1 MKFNNQ
7 KCLGVGILVWTLL
20 LFTSNALGQQQAS
33 QGMKEEL
40 TLERREFVFGR
51 VLLTYRIND
60 QALQALL
67 PKPWV
72 VTTAPKIPGV
82 KEFNYNIVLD
92 ERIGITDA
100 AGKVMGGGKDYIVH
114 FLVWAKNPKTGERAV
129 ISHRFFRAN
138 PAHVPG
144 NWPKTTSLANIT
156 HRLELTGS
164 GWEFD
169 EVRHDV
175 DVRDKA
181 GTPLVEMHLQYQSS
195 PTRLRSPG
203 PTVFVRG
210 VGDPESLT
218 RIDRPAVVVE
228 VVYGPE
234 KKIDHRK
241 SFTLRVADPEL
252 APLFDGKEELT
263 GIVAF
268 PVMDH
273 RHFRSAK

>member
-1 MKFNNQ
+1 MKRQ
-7 KCLGVGILVWTLL
+7 LITGVAALALLVTQSLIGVAISSGQEELALERTELVFERALL
-20 LFTSNALGQQQAS
+20 L
-33 QGMKEEL
+33 
-40 TLERREFVFGR
+40 
-51 VLLTYRIND
+51 YRIND
-60 QALQALL
+60 RALQALL
-67 PKPWV
+67 PAPWV
-72 VTTAPKIPGV
+72 VTTGPEIPGV
-82 KEFNYNIVLD
+82 KAFNYNIVVD
-92 ERIGITDA
+92 ERLGITDA
-100 AGKVMGGGKDYIVH
+100 AGKVMGGGKDRIVH

-129 ISHRFFRAN
+129 MSHRFFRAN

-156 HRLELTGS
+156 RRLEITGG

-175 DVRDKA
+175 DVRDGA
-181 GTPLVEMHLQYQSS
+181 GTLLVEMRLQYQSS
-195 PTRLRSPG
+195 PTRQGAR
-203 PTVFVRG
+203 PTIFVRG

-218 RIDRPAVVVE
+218 RIDRAAVVVE

-252 APLFDGKEELT
+252 ARLFDGKEELT
-263 GIVAF
+263 GIVAW
-268 PVMDH
+268 PVMEF